1 MKLDKPTNFDGIVFL
16 GALKAAGLDVKEVL
30 DNGEG
35 FLIVDIAEENFETVN
50 GLLLS

>member
-1 MKLDKPTNFDGIVFL
+1 MKLDKPNNFDGLVFL
-16 GALKAAGLDVKEVL
+16 AAVKAAGFDVKEVL

-35 FLIVDIAEENFETVN
+35 SLIVDIAEENYETVN